1 MNKKLLTILVNMF
14 KEDIDDTVLL
24 TENKTNPEETSEEK
38 QLEEE
43 FLDNIKANFVKSHAI
58 NIEKQKCNSLN
69 SSYIIVNSKINHSV
83 VGIILV

>member
-1 MNKKLLTILVNMF
+1 MF

-43 FLDNIKANFVKSHAI
+43 LF
-58 NIEKQKCNSLN
+58 IEKLPDAFNSNTDNFSFL
-69 SSYIIVNSKINHSV
+69 
-83 VGIILV
+83 